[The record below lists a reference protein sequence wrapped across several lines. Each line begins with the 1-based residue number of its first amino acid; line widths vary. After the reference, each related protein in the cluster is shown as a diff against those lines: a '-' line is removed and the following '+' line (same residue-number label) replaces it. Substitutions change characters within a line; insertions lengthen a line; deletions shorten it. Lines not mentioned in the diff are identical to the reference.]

1 MSFSNPR
8 PMTNDA
14 TSEEPYYD
22 EASSTV
28 RFWVMID
35 GRPLAASV
43 RRAALHYCFR
53 PDEIG
58 DDPMETFGRHT
69 AEIES
74 VVRRR
79 VAEGARE
86 PVMLR
91 EFDLRVG
98 GVQST

>member
-1 MSFSNPR
+1 M
-8 PMTNDA
+8 
-14 TSEEPYYD
+14 SEEPYFD

-28 RFWVMID
+28 RFWVQID
-35 GRPLAASV
+35 GRPFAASV
-43 RRAALHYCFR
+43 RSAALHYCFR
-53 PDEIG
+53 PEATG
-58 DDPMETFGRHT
+58 DIPMETFGMHT

-79 VAEGARE
+79 VSEGARE

-98 GVQST
+98 GVPKSR